1 MKRILLHLAVSVLA
15 LGLGITVSVLWRF
28 HISVNLPEPALAYIP
43 ARMSS
48 LELVTIGNGSD
59 STTYLSNGGQI
70 TRTCQNFS
78 SDAEA
83 NSVLHARHQSGA
95 SVVEW
100 SGIID
105 RHGQPIGQ
113 TILIVQESPTVIR
126 LSTYQQK
133 LCETRASSMN
143 EMRWF
148 DNREFR

>member
-15 LGLGITVSVLWRF
+15 FGLGITASVLWRF
-28 HISVNLPEPALAYIP
+28 HISVNLPDPVLAYIP
-43 ARMSS
+43 ARVSR
-48 LELVTIGNGSD
+48 LELVTIASGAD

-70 TRTCQNFS
+70 TRACQDFS

-83 NSVLHARHQSGA
+83 NRVLHARHQSGA
-95 SVVEW
+95 AVTEW
-100 SGIID
+100 SGVID
-105 RHGQPIGQ
+105 RNGQPIGQ
-113 TILIVQESPTVIR
+113 SILILENSGIVR
-126 LSTYQQK
+126 LSTYREK